1 MIAFSAAD
9 MALAGMESKIPADEV
24 IDAMKEVG
32 DSMPCAMKETTQG
45 GLANTP
51 TAKQMKE
58 QVFGKKEV

>member
-9 MALAGMESKIPADEV
+9 MALAGMESKIPVDEV

-32 DSMPCAMKETTQG
+32 DSMPCAMKETAQG

>member
-1 MIAFSAAD
+1 
-9 MALAGMESKIPADEV
+9 
-24 IDAMKEVG
+24 
-32 DSMPCAMKETTQG
+32 MPCAMKETAQG